1 MADEKLQKV
10 LARSGYGSRRE
21 MERWIEE
28 GRITVNGQRA
38 TLGDRIGR
46 HDEVQVDGRAAKI
59 VSESES
65 QRRVLIYN
73 KPVGEVSTRHDPEGR
88 PTVYDHL
95 PPLRQGRWIAI
106 GRLDINTSGL
116 LVFTTDGE
124 LANRMMHP
132 SANIDREYAVRVL
145 GDVSEEMLERLK
157 EGVLLEDGMARFTDV
172 QFFDG
177 DGANK
182 WYHCVVMEGRNREVR
197 RLWES
202 QGVQVSR
209 LKRVRYGSLFMPSD
223 VKTGTWKELSNKE
236 IKQLSDMLGL
246 EKKKPVRMKPAEKVK
261 YERRYKRQQVR
272 QAVGPKS
279 AAKINALSFT
289 NRKRSQMAAFFLAA
303 PKPPPMDVVIV

>member
-272 QAVGPKS
+272 QAVGPK
-279 AAKINALSFT
+279 
-289 NRKRSQMAAFFLAA
+289 KRRE
-303 PKPPPMDVVIV
+303 D

>member
-1 MADEKLQKV
+1 MSDEKLQKV

-28 GRITVNGQRA
+28 GRVSLNGHRA
-38 TLGDRIGR
+38 KLGDRASR
-46 HDEVQVDGRAAKI
+46 HDQIAIDGHAATI
-59 VSESES
+59 VSEAES
-65 QRRVLIYN
+65 PRRVLIYN
-73 KPVGEVSTRHDPEGR
+73 KPLGEISTRHDPEGR

-95 PPLRQGRWIAI
+95 PPLKQGRWIAI

-124 LANRMMHP
+124 LANLMMHP

-145 GDVSEEMLERLK
+145 GDVTEETLEKLK
-157 EGVLLEDGMARFTDV
+157 EGVLLEDGMAKFTDV

-202 QGVQVSR
+202 QGLKVSR
-209 LKRVRYGSLFMPSD
+209 LKRVRYGSIFLPSD
-223 VKTGTWKELSNKE
+223 VKIGTWKELTSKE
-236 IKQLSDMLGL
+236 IKDLSNMMGL
-246 EKKKPVRMKPAEKVK
+246 DQKKPLRMKPAEKDK
-261 YERRYKRQQVR
+261 YERRYKRQQIR
-272 QAVGPKS
+272 QTVGPKH
-279 AAKINALSFT
+279 
-289 NRKRSQMAAFFLAA
+289 RQ
-303 PKPPPMDVVIV
+303 D